1 LTDHEVYPDPPPRP
15 WEVAESWR
23 IAAERMWL
31 GDGLVVDVET
41 LTWAGEGQRGEAL
54 RRNPDVTLCFALIE
68 SGPNRGFL
76 CNLPAGSGTSHAG
89 VGLCYRHGGN
99 TERGN
104 REGAWIVAHAFARA
118 LDVTPWEGLLTAV
131 KIAAGKVAFCEQ
143 KLAQAEVDRQLE
155 PPSENAI
162 SEAGRTH
169 DAQGTN
175 MHYWVKQSELWH
187 DKLARVSQ
195 MAIQSGVAERLVRQV
210 ELEAQLMLR
219 ATSLTFEELGLSEDV
234 RERAL
239 GIMSRKLLELEAAET
254 SEERVDDR

>member
-1 LTDHEVYPDPPPRP
+1 
-15 WEVAESWR
+15 
-23 IAAERMWL
+23 M
-31 GDGLVVDVET
+31 
-41 LTWAGEGQRGEAL
+41 
-54 RRNPDVTLCFALIE
+54 
-68 SGPNRGFL
+68 
-76 CNLPAGSGTSHAG
+76 
-89 VGLCYRHGGN
+89 
-99 TERGN
+99 
-104 REGAWIVAHAFARA
+104 
-118 LDVTPWEGLLTAV
+118 
-131 KIAAGKVAFCEQ
+131 AFCEQ